1 MPWLSVE
8 IVVYCQVEVTAIS
21 RSVVRR
27 SPTECGVFEC
37 DNGNSTMRR
46 STRGCRAMEKN
57 YRSKP
62 INFCRE
68 LFAVYCGGLTK
79 YRNTARGRVK
89 KFSAVKQV
97 AYIHA
102 VYTLP

>member
-1 MPWLSVE
+1 MSEYDLE
-8 IVVYCQVEVTAIS
+8 T
-21 RSVVRR
+21 
-27 SPTECGVFEC
+27 
-37 DNGNSTMRR
+37 STMRR
-46 STRGCRAMEKN
+46 PRPTRGCRAMEKN

-62 INFCRE
+62 INFCRG

-79 YRNTARGRVK
+79 YGNTARGRVK

-102 VYTLP
+102 VYTLPWMV